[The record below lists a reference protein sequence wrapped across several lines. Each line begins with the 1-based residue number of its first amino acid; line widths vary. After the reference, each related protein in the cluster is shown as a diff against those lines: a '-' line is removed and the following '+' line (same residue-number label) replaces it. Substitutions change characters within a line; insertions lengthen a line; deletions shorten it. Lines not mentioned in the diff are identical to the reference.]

1 MVRSASAKA
10 GANGLPGKAPD
21 CLAVRFALISLR
33 LEGICKPTMMRV
45 TFFDRFLIWLAVK
58 LRVSPLMAHILLM
71 VAVTALFAG
80 LAPDAAVLLRRM
92 DYLAIWFL
100 TCAFGVVV
108 TWLSK
113 GEYKD
118 AWRRADVWRE

>member
-1 MVRSASAKA
+1 
-10 GANGLPGKAPD
+10 
-21 CLAVRFALISLR
+21 
-33 LEGICKPTMMRV
+33 MRV
-45 TFFDRFLIWLAVK
+45 TAFDRFLIWLAIRLK
-58 LRVSPLMAHILLM
+58 VSPLMAHILLM

-80 LAPDAAVLLRRM
+80 LAPDAAVLLRRL
-92 DYLAIWFL
+92 DYLAIWFA
-100 TCAFGVVV
+100 TCAFGIVV

>member
-1 MVRSASAKA
+1 
-10 GANGLPGKAPD
+10 
-21 CLAVRFALISLR
+21 
-33 LEGICKPTMMRV
+33 MRV
-45 TFFDRFLIWLAVK
+45 TFFDRFLIFLAIK

-80 LAPDAAVLLRRM
+80 LAPDAAILLRRL
-92 DYLAIWFL
+92 DYLAIWIV
-100 TCAFGVVV
+100 TCAFGVLV

-113 GEYKD
+113 GEYRE